1 MSGFLSRMMAEL
13 GARRRRLRGSLG
25 EYGQALAEFVVLGC
39 LLAGSLGLFLLP
51 WMPAAA
57 PWGFAMPF
65 VLVGGL
71 LWLEKRRQ
79 DAVTRGAEPEAIAPA
94 HDWAAFLLAFG
105 CAVAGLAAFLIA
117 YGAAPE
123 PPPRAPDWHPPADAV
138 ASDIAIPPPP

>member
-1 MSGFLSRMMAEL
+1 MMAEL

-25 EYGQALAEFVVLGC
+25 EYGQALAEFLVLGC
-39 LLAGSLGLFLLP
+39 LLTGSVGLFLLP

-65 VLVGGL
+65 VLVGGM

-79 DAVTRGAEPEAIAPA
+79 DAIARGAEPEAIESA

-123 PPPRAPDWHPPADAV
+123 PPPQEPVWRPPENAVPSDIGIPPA
-138 ASDIAIPPPP
+138 P